1 MTFPFSIKY
10 SAKLHENYTSDRNK
24 ETLEFIEDFITQ
36 KTGDD
41 IVIED
46 NKLTFK
52 SKFFKW
58 GRWNTNILVPI
69 EKGVFTIIG
78 KGDGTILTY
87 EFYMYHLFIAV
98 TIMSIFMATVSQQV
112 WVGIVCFLWLG
123 GMNWLTAI
131 IRHKMMLREIAKK
144 IDNLINTPKEYGQKG
159 SHQHLAS

>member
-10 SAKLHENYTSDRNK
+10 SARLGDNFTSGRIK
-24 ETLEFIEDFITQ
+24 ETLEFIEEFITK
-36 KTGDD
+36 KTGDG
-41 IVIED
+41 IIIED

-69 EKGVFTIIG
+69 EKGVFIIVD
-78 KGDGTILTY
+78 KGDRTLLTY

-98 TIMSIFMATVSQQV
+98 TIMSTFIASVSQQV
-112 WVGIVCFLWLG
+112 WVGILCFLWLG

-131 IRHKMMLREIAKK
+131 IRHKMMLNEIAKE
-144 IDNLINTPKEYGQKG
+144 IDNLINNPKEYGKKG
-159 SHQHLAS
+159 SL